1 MRPTLVRYEVLFLV
15 CMLSMITYLDR
26 AAFPNAEKQI
36 QLAMG
41 GNISQWAWTL
51 AAFNLA
57 YALFEIPTGYLG
69 DVFGPRVTLIRIV
82 LWWSFFTAIT
92 ALAGIAVGGITLIGF
107 WGLVTVR
114 FLFGIGEAGAYPNIT
129 RALHNWLPVTE
140 RGSAQGLLWTTARLM
155 GGITPLIWLICVDG
169 LGIPWRYVFVGF
181 GLLGVFW
188 CLIFALRFRNRP
200 EDHPDVNSAEL
211 DLIQKGAIG
220 TEAAHANVPWGLIF
234 SNRAVWLLCISYAAI
249 SFSWYFNLN
258 YLPTVMRVVFD
269 VKGGD
274 VLGSLYKGGP
284 LLLGAVGCLL
294 GGLITDALVRRGN
307 GPRWSRSIPGI
318 VGTTLA
324 AICCLVAVLPL
335 QASTPLAFA
344 LAVAC
349 SGFCNDITL
358 APAWAACQDIGRKH
372 AAIVAGTMNMIG
384 NLGGFL
390 GTIFTGWLISSYQTD
405 FAATAAIQVNENG
418 SYLWGPGQERDA
430 SMMGFQLNLVVNC
443 IVYLIAAACW
453 IGIDA
458 TKPIE
463 SELEQGH

>member
-188 CLIFALRFRNRP
+188 CLIFAWR
-200 EDHPDVNSAEL
+200 
-211 DLIQKGAIG
+211 
-220 TEAAHANVPWGLIF
+220 
-234 SNRAVWLLCISYAAI
+234 
-249 SFSWYFNLN
+249 
-258 YLPTVMRVVFD
+258 
-269 VKGGD
+269 
-274 VLGSLYKGGP
+274 
-284 LLLGAVGCLL
+284 
-294 GGLITDALVRRGN
+294 
-307 GPRWSRSIPGI
+307 
-318 VGTTLA
+318 
-324 AICCLVAVLPL
+324 
-335 QASTPLAFA
+335 
-344 LAVAC
+344 
-349 SGFCNDITL
+349 
-358 APAWAACQDIGRKH
+358 
-372 AAIVAGTMNMIG
+372 
-384 NLGGFL
+384 
-390 GTIFTGWLISSYQTD
+390 
-405 FAATAAIQVNENG
+405 
-418 SYLWGPGQERDA
+418 
-430 SMMGFQLNLVVNC
+430 
-443 IVYLIAAACW
+443 
-453 IGIDA
+453 
-458 TKPIE
+458 
-463 SELEQGH
+463 